1 MRMLTMETPR
11 TLQLYA
17 SSLLFSSLLFSSL
30 FTIFF
35 SFIPYI
41 LIFLLFLLSFLPFCG
56 TGVAVMDV
64 FSAMASASLA
74 VFSGLDF
81 MHMQHKVE
89 EAQKKEDDRL
99 GEQVN
104 EFIYI
109 I

>member
-1 MRMLTMETPR
+1 
-11 TLQLYA
+11 
-17 SSLLFSSLLFSSL
+17 
-30 FTIFF
+30 
-35 SFIPYI
+35 
-41 LIFLLFLLSFLPFCG
+41 
-56 TGVAVMDV
+56 MDV

-104 EFIYI
+104 EFICIYLI
-109 I
+109 NRGGCSD